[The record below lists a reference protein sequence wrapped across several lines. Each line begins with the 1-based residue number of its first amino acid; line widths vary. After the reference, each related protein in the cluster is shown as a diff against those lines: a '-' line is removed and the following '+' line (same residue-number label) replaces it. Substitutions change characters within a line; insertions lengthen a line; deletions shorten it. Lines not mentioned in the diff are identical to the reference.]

1 MSRSFLMDSL
11 LSDVPVKKEESV
23 DLRTTHIPMLPYP
36 ASYVGSYL
44 FSLGIQQQQLQQLH
58 QQQAFISPHA
68 FLAKKRPSFDNL
80 SSSSCSP
87 THEPCV
93 SPTFSGNGYDDVF
106 GPPPSKR
113 YRESPPKSP
122 TTAVS
127 YSPSSGVPT
136 DYADSSKRIRTAFS
150 SDQLLTLEREFHSN
164 QYLTRL
170 RRIEIANRLKLS
182 EKQVKIWF
190 QNRRVK
196 EKKGGDSPTPMDGRS
211 GSPVEGY

>member
-11 LSDVPVKKEESV
+11 LSDIPVKKEESV
-23 DLRTTHIPMLPYP
+23 DLRTTHLPMLPYP

-58 QQQAFISPHA
+58 QQQQAFLSPHA
-68 FLAKKRPSFDNL
+68 FLAQKRPSFDNL

-87 THEPCV
+87 PHESCN
-93 SPTFSGNGYDDVF
+93 SPTNSTNGYDDVF
-106 GPPPSKR
+106 GPPSSKR
-113 YRESPPKSP
+113 FRESPSKSP
-122 TTAVS
+122 SAAIPVYAS
-127 YSPSSGVPT
+127 VPA
-136 DYADSSKRIRTAFS
+136 DYADSRIRTAFS

-196 EKKGGDSPTPMDGRS
+196 EKKGGSDSPTPMDGRS

>member
-23 DLRTTHIPMLPYP
+23 DLRTTHLPMLSYP

-87 THEPCV
+87 PHEACV
-93 SPTFSGNGYDDVF
+93 SPTFSNGYDDVF
-106 GPPPSKR
+106 GPPSNKR
-113 YRESPPKSP
+113 FRESPPKSP

-127 YSPSSGVPT
+127 FTPNAYSPTVPS

-196 EKKGGDSPTPMDGRS
+196 EKKGGSESPTPMDG
-211 GSPVEGY
+211 SPVEGY